1 MSTFDS
7 AQLIA
12 VVIWVFC
19 SIGYW
24 LICQRRKCFDAFKD
38 TGVPTVPLRSLING
52 NSDEYWTPTVIER
65 LDRWLGEYGDVFGFF
80 MGDTPMLVV
89 KDLHMINEIFIK
101 ESSKFHGRGRTLHI
115 YEMDPLFK
123 RYMLLSKGAV
133 WKESRTCM
141 SHFFTT
147 SKLKAVMPSMLHA
160 LQQFIDILGEHA
172 DRGVEVDIN
181 SLCERFT
188 FDAISKVAYG
198 IDTNVQRNPEVPM
211 FQNALAVVP
220 KLNAGFFYNLGQ
232 NLYHWRSLL
241 KVPAKLLGTLY
252 SNPLA
257 EMTKKTTDV
266 IQYRRMNPQV
276 GLPDMAQIL
285 LDGLVNAENSA
296 AKKNKANVD
305 ITAPL
310 PTETLNQLSSN
321 CMTVFIGGYDTTR
334 LALTFWFYVMG
345 KHPDVQEKMRV
356 EVLGAIEKEGDHLSY
371 QTLVALPYTN
381 QVISETLRMYP
392 PLTTFTSRCADED
405 CRYGK
410 YLIRKGTSV
419 TVPTYQ
425 LHHDPKYWDEP
436 EKFKPERFSPENKD
450 RINPTVYQPFG
461 LGPRI
466 CIGQRLALLELAS
479 ATTQILRHYRI
490 ELGASHK
497 HDLELD
503 TYSYLLVPKDGV
515 QIRLHRL
522 NNEK

>member
-1 MSTFDS
+1 MAIRTST
-7 AQLIA
+7 
-12 VVIWVFC
+12 
-19 SIGYW
+19 
-24 LICQRRKCFDAFKD
+24 
-38 TGVPTVPLRSLING
+38 G
-52 NSDEYWTPTVIER
+52 NR
-65 LDRWLGEYGDVFGFF
+65 FF

-89 KDLHMINEIFIK
+89 KDVHMINEIFIK
-101 ESSKFHGRGRTLHI
+101 DSSKFHGRG
-115 YEMDPLFK
+115 
-123 RYMLLSKGAV
+123 
-133 WKESRTCM
+133 
-141 SHFFTT
+141 
-147 SKLKAVMPSMLHA
+147 VMPSMLHA

-188 FDAISKVAYG
+188 FDAISKAAYG

-296 AKKNKANVD
+296 AQKNKANVD

-356 EVLGAIEKEGDHLSY
+356 EVLGAFE
-371 QTLVALPYTN
+371 
-381 QVISETLRMYP
+381 RR
-392 PLTTFTSRCADED
+392 FTSRCADED

-419 TVPTYQ
+419 MVPTYQ

-436 EKFKPERFSPENKD
+436 EKFKPERFSPENKS
-450 RINPTVYQPFG
+450 RINPTAYQPFG

-479 ATTQILRHYRI
+479 ATTQVLRHYRI
-490 ELGASHK
+490 ELGASQK
-497 HDLELD
+497 HDVELD